1 MFAEIHRDL
10 IENLPFALV
19 TLGESPSQNP
29 ISRPAGMKY
38 HQLIWLKEGSGSFE
52 VAGQSFTLTAG
63 EGVFLRSDVPHSYE
77 GRHFYTVWCT
87 FKLDVRTLDYLGI
100 GDYLCFAVPNYL
112 NGETAQLMR
121 FAEGESTPI
130 TRSAAGYSYVMELL
144 SSIITSGESSL
155 STRVL
160 EFLERRYQEPI
171 SLLDISE
178 EMHTDRFSLC
188 RIYKR
193 ERGVTVM
200 DDLCRIRIAKAKRFL
215 RYSTEPVERVCRLC
229 GFESHSYFT
238 KRFHAVT
245 GLTPTEYRQKNT

>member
-1 MFAEIHRDL
+1 
-10 IENLPFALV
+10 
-19 TLGESPSQNP
+19 
-29 ISRPAGMKY
+29 
-38 HQLIWLKEGSGSFE
+38 
-52 VAGQSFTLTAG
+52 
-63 EGVFLRSDVPHSYE
+63 
-77 GRHFYTVWCT
+77 
-87 FKLDVRTLDYLGI
+87 
-100 GDYLCFAVPNYL
+100 
-112 NGETAQLMR
+112 MR